1 MYSLALTAHSYLRWL
16 VLAAALVAVIRAVI
30 GLARRRPWAAAD
42 ATAAR
47 VFVTSLDVQ
56 LLVGLILYVALSPFT
71 TVAWSD
77 PGAAMRDAPLRFMMI
92 EHPFGMLIALV
103 LAHIGAG
110 RVRRTQDLVRRHKT
124 ALIFFGLAL
133 AVTLI
138 STPWPGMPAGRPL
151 LRGVTD

>member
-16 VLAAALVAVIRAVI
+16 VLAAALVALIRAVI
-30 GLARRRPWAAAD
+30 GLARRRPWTAAD

-47 VFVTSLDVQ
+47 VFVASLDVQ

-71 TVAWSD
+71 MVAWSD
-77 PGAAMRDAPLRFMMI
+77 PGAAMREAPLRFMMI

-110 RVRRTQDLVRRHKT
+110 RVRRTQDLVRRHRT

-151 LRGVTD
+151 LRGITD